1 MNIFLSKQLKKLRK
15 EKGNTQE
22 ELAVHLGI
30 TTQAVSKWEREEGY
44 PDITLLPAI
53 ASYYNVSVDDLL
65 GVGKIEK
72 EKKLREYREKDA
84 ELFRAGKSSER
95 VALLREAMKEFPN
108 DLSVMHDLMYALQAE
123 NKKENADEIIEYG
136 ERILDEST
144 DNSLRGGAI
153 QSLSFTYYYAKGD
166 AESAKKYANMA
177 GVYAVTVNEMMP
189 RFLEGDD
196 AVEYCQSNIQSLVEM
211 IGRNSNIIMWKGK
224 YTPEETI
231 KTCKFVIDCYRL
243 LYPDD
248 NCGFYHVRFS
258 EFYKKMAHN
267 YLTLG
272 DEENMFACLEKAVE
286 HAIKF
291 DTPIDGMFTSFMV
304 NKVRMSSIDAVKDH
318 TENQCGL
325 LLKSLRKDQFAH
337 LQNNPRMMK
346 IIEMLTPV
354 AIM

>member
-1 MNIFLSKQLKKLRK
+1 M
-15 EKGNTQE
+15 
-22 ELAVHLGI
+22 
-30 TTQAVSKWEREEGY
+30 
-44 PDITLLPAI
+44 
-53 ASYYNVSVDDLL
+53 
-65 GVGKIEK
+65 
-72 EKKLREYREKDA
+72 
-84 ELFRAGKSSER
+84 
-95 VALLREAMKEFPN
+95 
-108 DLSVMHDLMYALQAE
+108 
-123 NKKENADEIIEYG
+123 
-136 ERILDEST
+136 DEST

-166 AESAKKYANMA
+166 AESAKKYAKMA
-177 GVYAVTVNEMMP
+177 GIYAVTVNEMMP

-196 AVEYCQSNIQSLVEM
+196 AVKYCQRNIQSLVEM
-211 IGRNSNIIMWKGK
+211 IGQNSNIIMWKGK

-258 EFYKKMAHN
+258 EFYEKMAHN

-318 TENQCGL
+318 TENQSGL
-325 LLKSLRKDQFAH
+325 LLKTLKKERFAN
-337 LQNNPRMMK
+337 LQNDSRMINLIKKLEPIAVM
-346 IIEMLTPV
+346 
-354 AIM
+354 

>member
-1 MNIFLSKQLKKLRK
+1 M
-15 EKGNTQE
+15 
-22 ELAVHLGI
+22 
-30 TTQAVSKWEREEGY
+30 
-44 PDITLLPAI
+44 
-53 ASYYNVSVDDLL
+53 
-65 GVGKIEK
+65 
-72 EKKLREYREKDA
+72 
-84 ELFRAGKSSER
+84 
-95 VALLREAMKEFPN
+95 
-108 DLSVMHDLMYALQAE
+108 
-123 NKKENADEIIEYG
+123 
-136 ERILDEST
+136 DEST

-166 AESAKKYANMA
+166 AETAKKYAKMA
-177 GVYAVTVNEMMP
+177 GIYAVTVNEMMP

-196 AVEYCQSNIQSLVEM
+196 AVKYCQSNIQSLVEM
-211 IGRNSNIIMWKGK
+211 LGQNSNIIMRKGK

-258 EFYKKMAHN
+258 EFYEKMAHN

-291 DTPIDGMFTSFMV
+291 DNPIEGLYTSFMV
-304 NKVRMSSIDAVKDH
+304 NKVRTNSIDAVKTH

-325 LLKSLRKDQFAH
+325 LLKALRKDTFAH
-337 LQNNPRMMK
+337 LQDDPRMMK
-346 IIEMLTPV
+346 IVEKLTPV